1 MSTLGNSLANLIGLA
16 TYLISLGIYG
26 YMIYIILKHLAP
38 RLITANKVTM
48 NMLVGPAL
56 SFIVVLLAIEHAPVM
71 IAESI
76 NRGYEKSMPVLLET
90 AGDLASGF
98 EYFGGGGSYQDA
110 PQYLFSVEQEQPST
124 IIPVNNPIIAAT
136 PVNPIVTQENTHTV
150 EPGETLHSIAAMY
163 NIHAMSIVELN
174 SLPNDDIRVGQVLIL
189 PGQPMIRPTATVDLS
204 NYDPAVNLPPTPEV
218 NR

>member
-76 NRGYEKSMPVLLET
+76 NRGYEKSMPVLLDT
-90 AGDLASGF
+90 AGNLASGF

-110 PQYLFSVEQEQPST
+110 PQYLFSVEKEQSQDST
-124 IIPVNNPIIAAT
+124 TPVNNPVAT
-136 PVNPIVTQENTHTV
+136 PINPIVTQDNTHIV

-174 SLPNDDIRVGQVLIL
+174 SLPNDDIRVGQVLVM

-204 NYDPAVNLPPTPEV
+204 QYDPAVNLPPTPEV